1 MANGDI
7 LIEVTVEG
15 GTKKS
20 ATIPSATRVNALAWM
35 NRPEARVA
43 GVDSDGVP
51 TDSVALTD
59 ATYSVHIAN
68 QAANNIIHAAEKQ
81 LTQAAKPSTPSFT
94 AAT

>member
-1 MANGDI
+1 MATGDI

-20 ATIPSATRVNALAWM
+20 ATVPSASRVNALAWM
-35 NRPEARVA
+35 NGADA
-43 GVDSDGVP
+43 GRE
-51 TDSVALTD
+51 TALTD

-68 QAANNIIHAAEKQ
+68 SAANGIIHAAEKQ
-81 LTQAAKPSTPSFT
+81 LTAAAAPSTPTFT